1 MAKNCRF
8 RRWLRFCWR
17 PTGKRVFP
25 FPSVAGEGH
34 NPTFRSQE
42 CANTNSGMIL
52 KIAIGNNLY
61 FFGKAAIRHSTLDYR
76 SSVYWYHRQDLELL
90 FLTALSLFYNNK
102 SREFKVVTGLPV
114 DRMHLAEELEG
125 RLLGENHQKY
135 PFRRGVI
142 QDTKTFYISE
152 VEIVPQPLGT
162 YWSQFL
168 DGDKEGTT

>member
-1 MAKNCRF
+1 M
-8 RRWLRFCWR
+8 L
-17 PTGKRVFP
+17 TGISYTR
-25 FPSVAGEGH
+25 
-34 NPTFRSQE
+34 T
-42 CANTNSGMIL
+42 
-52 KIAIGNNLY
+52 IGN
-61 FFGKAAIRHSTLDYR
+61 
-76 SSVYWYHRQDLELL
+76 DLELL

-125 RLLGENHQKY
+125 RLLGRKPSKY
-135 PFRRGVI
+135 RRGVI

-168 DGDKEGTT
+168 DGDKEGQPICPRG